1 MKISNKQEPQQTVFN
16 RSSNIDFQ
24 DLMSLYKICT
34 EKPYSFLVIELLYQ
48 IILYVSERIFYKYIK
63 ANHKN

>member
-16 RSSNIDFQ
+16 HSSNIDFQ

-34 EKPYSFLVIELLYQ
+34 EKAYSFLVIELLYQ
-48 IILYVSERIFYKYIK
+48 IILYVSKRIFYKYIK
-63 ANHKN
+63 TNHKN

>member
-16 RSSNIDFQ
+16 HSSNIDFQ

-34 EKPYSFLVIELLYQ
+34 EKAYSFLVIELLYQ
-48 IILYVSERIFYKYIK
+48 IILYVSKRMFYKYIK
-63 ANHKN
+63 TNHKN